1 MNIELPQ
8 KALAFALI
16 SLGLYYLVNAAI
28 VATDFSNCCNRFYYD
43 ARVSDALLTLVSNSA
58 QHLSA
63 NPL

>member
-16 SLGLYYLVNAAI
+16 AVGLSYLVNATI
-28 VATDFSNCCNRFYYD
+28 IATDFIMMLEYQMPFAYRYYK
-43 ARVSDALLTLVSNSA
+43 LLILVSNSA

>member
-28 VATDFSNCCNRFYYD
+28 IATDFIMMLGYQMPFAY
-43 ARVSDALLTLVSNSA
+43 
-58 QHLSA
+58 
-63 NPL
+63 